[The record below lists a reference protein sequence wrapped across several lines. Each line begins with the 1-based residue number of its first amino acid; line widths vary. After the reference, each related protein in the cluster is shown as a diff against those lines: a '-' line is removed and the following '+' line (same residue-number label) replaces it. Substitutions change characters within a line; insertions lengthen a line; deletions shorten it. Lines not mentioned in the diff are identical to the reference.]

1 MIIKFESNYI
11 FFLWHDNKRIYKE
24 FQKGKF
30 QRATG
35 QTCKTGENVQKDFK
49 SGKNLYKKWG
59 KELEEVIF
67 HRDLPK
73 KLCIIG
79 KLRKRK
85 NHHNFSLTRI
95 KWYKAFQRRSWLAIT
110 KFELS
115 TLGIRLNT
123 D

>member
-1 MIIKFESNYI
+1 MKNFKRAVSES
-11 FFLWHDNKRIYKE
+11 
-24 FQKGKF
+24 Q
-30 QRATG
+30 TG

-49 SGKNLYKKWG
+49 SVKNLYKKWG

-73 KLCIIG
+73 KIVHQG
-79 KLRKRK
+79 KLHKRK

-123 D
+123 DQKDNRMKKKVAEQAEMWGWE